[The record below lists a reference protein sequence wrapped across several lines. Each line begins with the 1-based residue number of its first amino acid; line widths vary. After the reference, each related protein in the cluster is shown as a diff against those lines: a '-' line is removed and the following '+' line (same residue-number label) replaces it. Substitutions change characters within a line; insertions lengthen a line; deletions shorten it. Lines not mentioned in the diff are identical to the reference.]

1 MEAHGLPFTGW
12 TRASLMR
19 RTVFSIIFS
28 SATSWFSWDASMTD
42 IQCSPSEMPTRKRCG
57 ALLPVD
63 GLKRLMP
70 AAHTEET
77 DLQAGEDDRSR
88 GGCGAC
94 WGTAGGADTVTT
106 AYDQG

>member
-1 MEAHGLPFTGW
+1 MIFLRMEAHGLPLTGC

-19 RTVFSIIFS
+19 RTVFSWIRS

-57 ALLPVD
+57 ALPPVD

-70 AAHTEET
+70 VTKSEQMKLDPGRGGGVT
-77 DLQAGEDDRSR
+77 DLPLLH
-88 GGCGAC
+88 
-94 WGTAGGADTVTT
+94 
-106 AYDQG
+106 